1 MNEDFLIN
9 SYLKKL
15 SKNNPY
21 SLKLNDDVFFDK
33 NKRLVISVDTYNEGI
48 HFLNFKKPDLVIRKI
63 IRSSISDIY
72 AKGVKPKYFFLAGSA
87 NKKYFTKKNLSL
99 ISKSLS
105 NEQNKFNIKLSGGDT
120 TSSKN
125 LSFTVMS
132 VGYSDKI
139 VYRNKA
145 KNGDDIYITGN
156 VGDSYIGLKT
166 LKNQIN
172 LSFKQK
178 KYFINKYYSPN
189 LPIKFSSHL
198 FKIANCSMDISDG
211 LIIDLNKLINKQKF
225 GYIIDINKIPI
236 SNQLKKLIKY
246 KKLKKSDY
254 LFNGD
259 DYQILF
265 TASKSKRKYIKI
277 LSSKMNQKI
286 SIIGQINTKSKNY
299 LLDEKIYPIKC
310 LKYQGYSHIF
320 K

>member
-1 MNEDFLIN
+1 MKEEFLIN

-15 SKNNPY
+15 SKNNPS
-21 SLKLNDDVFFDK
+21 SLNLNDDVFFDK
-33 NKRLVISVDTYNEGI
+33 NKKLVISVDTYNEGI

-72 AKGVKPKYFFLAGSA
+72 AKGVKPNYFFLAGSG
-87 NKKYFTKKNLSL
+87 NKKHFTKKNMSL
-99 ISKSLS
+99 INKSLS
-105 NEQNKFNIKLSGGDT
+105 NEQNRFKIKLSGGDT
-120 TSSKN
+120 TSSRN
-125 LSFTVMS
+125 LSFTVVS
-132 VGYSDKI
+132 LGYSDKI

-156 VGDSYIGLKT
+156 IGDSYIGLKA
-166 LKNQIN
+166 LKKKIKLNSN
-172 LSFKQK
+172 QK
-178 KYFINKYYSPN
+178 KYFIDKYYSPN

-211 LIIDLNKLINKQKF
+211 LVIDLNKLINKQNY
-225 GYIIDINKIPI
+225 GYLIDINKIPK
-236 SNQLKKLIKY
+236 SFQLEQLIRQKKLR
-246 KKLKKSDY
+246 KLNY

-277 LSSKMNQKI
+277 LSMKMNQKI

-299 LLDEKIYPIKC
+299 QLDDRRIPIKY

-320 K
+320 